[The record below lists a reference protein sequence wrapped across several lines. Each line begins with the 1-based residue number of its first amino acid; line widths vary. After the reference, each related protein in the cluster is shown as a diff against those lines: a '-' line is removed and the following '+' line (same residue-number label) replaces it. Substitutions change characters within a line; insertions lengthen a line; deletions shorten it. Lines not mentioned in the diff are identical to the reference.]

1 MSDAPKIVRDRL
13 RAALPRDGHPDAD
26 VLTAFAEQALS
37 GAEREDVVRH
47 LARCGDCREV
57 VALSLP
63 PSVEVVRPQTEGET
77 ASTRQPADG
86 SLTWFA
92 WPTSRWAA
100 LAAGVVVV
108 ASVLML
114 RPGKQSD
121 QTVASVKYPAEGKV
135 ETRAPEAAN
144 SAAKSEI
151 ALSRSAASQPAEKE
165 LAIHS
170 RGFAKRGG
178 NLVGGDQNLKT
189 LPPDAFAYNTR
200 PDATPMKRQ
209 LVLDDHEL
217 VAKKPAAP
225 AVAATDGMLAEER
238 GVRSADSLAA
248 SGAAGEIQSSSVAEK
263 LMARA
268 EAPALPIAK
277 AKPAAGEEGTSKSER
292 QDYLS
297 SKASDQASLAPAHL
311 ASAAPVVL
319 QKQNENQSA
328 DQKRDKDTYARKS
341 AEPLRP
347 EWCGQLPRP
356 EYKNLER
363 VLTDEPWFEVYKI
376 RPGVFAI
383 YEAKQFEEVISYL
396 ILGDKRALLFDTGL
410 GIGKI
415 STVVTRL
422 TPLPVTVINSHT
434 HFDHVGGNVEF
445 AEVWNRDLPFT
456 QGNMR
461 GQSNA
466 YSSDALA
473 AERLCGPLPAGVN
486 PASYA
491 IRPWKS
497 SHSLQDGE
505 SIDLGGRTVEVLFTP
520 GHTPDSL
527 MLLDRKNGL
536 LFTGDTF
543 YPGPI
548 YLFVPETDFA
558 AYTRSVNRLADLEP
572 QLKLLLPAHNVPVA
586 DPIFLTR
593 LAAAVQQ
600 VNRGGLKAQVT
611 DGHREYVFDGFSLML
626 SVK

>member
-13 RAALPRDGHPDAD
+13 RAAMPRDGHPDAD

-47 LARCGDCREV
+47 LARCGECREV
-57 VALSLP
+57 VALRLP
-63 PSVEVVRPQTEGET
+63 PSVDVARPETEGET
-77 ASTRQPADG
+77 ASTRQPAG
-86 SLTWFA
+86 RSLTWFA
-92 WPTSRWAA
+92 WPTLRWAA
-100 LAAGVVVV
+100 MAAGVVVV

-121 QTVASVKYPAEGKV
+121 QTVASVKYPAESKV
-135 ETRAPEAAN
+135 ETPAPEAAN
-144 SAAKSEI
+144 SVAKSEI
-151 ALSRSAASQPAEKE
+151 ALSRSAASQPADKE
-165 LAIHS
+165 LATHS
-170 RGFAKRGG
+170 RGFAIKRGG
-178 NLVGGDQNLKT
+178 NLSGGGQDSKS
-189 LPPDAFAYNTR
+189 LPPDAYSFSAR
-200 PDATPMKRQ
+200 SDATPLKRQ
-209 LVLDDHEL
+209 FAFDDRKL
-217 VAKKPAAP
+217 AAKEPAAP
-225 AVAATDGMLAEER
+225 AVTATGGMLAEER
-238 GVRSADSLAA
+238 GVRSVDSLVE
-248 SGAAGEIQSSSVAEK
+248 SGAAAEIKSSSVAEK

-277 AKPAAGEEGTSKSER
+277 AKPAAGEEAKSKSEL
-292 QDYLS
+292 QDNSLD
-297 SKASDQASLAPAHL
+297 KASLAPSYL

-319 QKQNENQSA
+319 QKQNEKQSA
-328 DQKRDKDTYARKS
+328 DQKRDKDAYARKS
-341 AEPLRP
+341 DEPLRP
-347 EWCGQLPRP
+347 EWCGQLPRR
-356 EYKNLER
+356 EYKNLDR

-410 GIGKI
+410 GVGKI

-422 TPLPVTVINSHT
+422 TPLPVTIINSHT
-434 HFDHVGGNVEF
+434 HFDHVGGNAEF

-456 QGNMR
+456 QENMR

-486 PASYA
+486 PASYT

-497 SHSLQDGE
+497 THSLQDGE
-505 SIDLGGRTVEVLFTP
+505 PIDLGGRTVEVLFTP

-558 AYTRSVNRLADLEP
+558 AYTRSVNRLAALEP

-611 DGHREYVFDGFSLML
+611 DGHREYVFDGFSLL
-626 SVK
+626 VSGR